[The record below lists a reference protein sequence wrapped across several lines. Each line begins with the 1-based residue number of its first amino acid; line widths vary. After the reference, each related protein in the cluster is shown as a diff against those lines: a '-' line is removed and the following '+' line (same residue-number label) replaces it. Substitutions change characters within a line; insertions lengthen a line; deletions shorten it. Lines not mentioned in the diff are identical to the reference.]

1 MRSWWTGR
9 YGLPS
14 SACRLQK
21 TPSSRASGPGAYQNP
36 SRYSLPML
44 DKTLSV
50 SHSFLELFSC
60 CVTEIV
66 MSVLPRSVG

>member
-21 TPSSRASGPGAYQNP
+21 TPSSKASEPGAYQNP
-36 SRYSLPML
+36 SRYSLPVL
-44 DKTLSV
+44 DKTVPVPNFYLAA
-50 SHSFLELFSC
+50 
-60 CVTEIV
+60 
-66 MSVLPRSVG
+66 G